1 MDNYKAGKRLFSF
14 VALCLFLYSPLCLS
28 NIDQPDPELRK
39 LLQQA
44 INSPNGF
51 QDKFDAQVWLQDMS
65 NRLSLFIEDPKER
78 IPLLKTIHY
87 EAIRANLE
95 PELVLA
101 VIEVESNF
109 DRFAISVSGARGLM
123 QVMPFWLD
131 EINLSDKNLF
141 KVRTNLRMGCTIL
154 RYYMD
159 RESNDLGPALARYNG
174 SYGKTR
180 YPKKVIGALK
190 KNWFKQ

>member
-1 MDNYKAGKRLFSF
+1 MKPSHRIHRFSLILALYLWIFATPVFAAANEVDPRLK
-14 VALCLFLYSPLCLS
+14 
-28 NIDQPDPELRK
+28 Q
-39 LLQQA
+39 LLEQA

-51 QDKFDAQVWLQDMS
+51 EDRFDAQVWLNDMS
-65 NRLSLFIEDPKER
+65 RRLSKFIEDPEER
-78 IPLLKTIHY
+78 ISILKTLHY
-87 EAIRANLE
+87 EAKRANLE

-101 VIEVESNF
+101 VVEVESRF
-109 DRFAISVSGARGLM
+109 DRFAISMSGARGLM

-141 KVRTNLRMGCTIL
+141 KIRTNLRMGCTIL

-159 RESNDLGPALARYNG
+159 MESNDIGPALARYNG

-180 YPKKVIGALK
+180 YQNKVIKALHK
-190 KNWFKQ
+190 HWFKQ